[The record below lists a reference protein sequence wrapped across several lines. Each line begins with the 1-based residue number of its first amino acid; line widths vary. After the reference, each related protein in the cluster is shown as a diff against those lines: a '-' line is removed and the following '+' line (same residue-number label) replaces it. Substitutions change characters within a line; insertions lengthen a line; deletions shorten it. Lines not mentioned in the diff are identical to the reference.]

1 MRCSQ
6 LSAVLVSSVVFLTF
20 LSDAAH
26 AEWPQWR
33 GPNRD
38 DVSTEKNLLQE
49 WPEGGP
55 PRVWMFEN
63 AGVGYSGPAIVGD
76 RLYTMGARDKKELLL
91 VLDAKSGKELQAVE
105 IGDMLE
111 NNWGD
116 GPRGTPTV
124 DGKFI
129 YALGAQGN
137 LVCIEAATGD
147 LQWRKSMQDLGG
159 AIPTWGFTESP
170 LVYEEMVLCTPGGEQ
185 GAIAALDKKTGE
197 LIWQTKDVTTGAHYS
212 SLVVREGKNGPELV
226 QLLADQLVGLEPKSG
241 KVLWSSPW
249 PGKVAVIPTPI
260 VKDQYVYVT
269 SGYGVGCRAIEIG
282 DNDEVKELY
291 DNKVM
296 KNHHGGVILVGD
308 HVYGHTDPGGWVCQN
323 LKTGDEVWRE
333 RSALGK
339 GAIAYADDRF
349 YCLSE
354 DDGEVV
360 LIEASTEGWKEHGR
374 FKLDPQTKQRKPAG
388 KIWTH
393 PVINDGKLY
402 LRDQNLIYCYD
413 ISENGDANAGN

>member
-1 MRCSQ
+1 MRRSQ
-6 LSAVLVSSVVFLTF
+6 LSAVLVSSFLC
-20 LSDAAH
+20 LSLLSVAH

-38 DVSTEKNLLQE
+38 DVSAEKNLLQE

-76 RLYTMGARDKKELLL
+76 RLYTMGAREGKELLL
-91 VLDAKSGKELQAVE
+91 TLDANTGEELDAVE
-105 IGDMLE
+105 IGDILE

-147 LQWRKSMQDLGG
+147 LQWKKSMQDLGG
-159 AIPTWGFTESP
+159 AVPTWGFTESP
-170 LVYEEMVLCTPGGEQ
+170 LIYEDLVVCTPGGES
-185 GAIAALDKKTGE
+185 GAIAALDKKTGKVV
-197 LIWQTKDVTTGAHYS
+197 WQTKDVATGAHYS

-226 QLLADQLVGLEPKSG
+226 QLLADQVIGINPKNG
-241 KVLWSSPW
+241 EVLWSSQFA
-249 PGKVAVIPTPI
+249 GKVAVIPTPI
-260 VKDQYVYVT
+260 VKDNLVYVT
-269 SGYGVGCRAIEIG
+269 AGYGVGCKLVEIDDG
-282 DNDEVKELY
+282 QATDVY

-296 KNHHGGVILVGD
+296 KNHHGGVILIGD
-308 HVYGHTDPGGWVCQN
+308 HVYGHTDPGGWACQN
-323 LKTGDEVWRE
+323 LKTGEEVWRE

-354 DDGEVV
+354 DEGEVV
-360 LIEASTEGWKEHGR
+360 LIEPSTEGWKEHGR
-374 FKLDPQTKQRKPAG
+374 FKLDPQTDQRKDAG

-413 ISENGDANAGN
+413 ISEKDDATAGN

>member
-1 MRCSQ
+1 MRRSH
-6 LSAVLVSSVVFLTF
+6 LSAVFVSSLASLSLLTVV
-20 LSDAAH
+20 AR

-33 GPNRD
+33 GANRD
-38 DVSTEKNLLQE
+38 DISKEQNLLQE

-55 PRVWMFEN
+55 TRVWMFEN

-76 RLYTMGARDKKELLL
+76 RLYTLGARDGKEQLL
-91 VLDAKSGKELQAVE
+91 VLDANTGKELDAVE
-105 IGDMLE
+105 IGDVLE

-124 DGKFI
+124 DGKFV

-147 LQWRKSMQDLGG
+147 LQWKTTMQELGG
-159 AIPTWGFTESP
+159 AVPTWGFTESP
-170 LVYEEMVLCTPGGEQ
+170 LAYEDIVVCTPGGEN
-185 GAIAALDKKTGE
+185 GAIAALNKKTGKVV
-197 LIWQTKDVTTGAHYS
+197 WQTKDVTTGAHYS

-226 QLLADQLVGLEPKSG
+226 QLLADQIIGLNPKNG
-241 KVLWSSPW
+241 EVLWSSPF

-260 VKDQYVYVT
+260 VKDNMVYVT
-269 SGYGVGCRAIEIG
+269 AGYGAGCKLVEIG
-282 DNDEVKELY
+282 DDGEAKDVY

-296 KNHHGGVILVGD
+296 KNHHGGVILLGD
-308 HVYGHTDPGGWVCQN
+308 HVYGHSDDVGWVCQE
-323 LKTGDEVWRE
+323 LKTGDRVWRDRE
-333 RSALGK
+333 ALGK
-339 GAIAYADDRF
+339 GGIAYADDRF

-354 DDGEVV
+354 DEGEVV
-360 LIEASTEGWKEHGR
+360 LIEPSTEGWKEHGR
-374 FKLDPQTKQRKPAG
+374 FKLDPQTDQRKPAG

-393 PVINDGKLY
+393 PVINNGKLY

>member
-1 MRCSQ
+1 MRRSQ
-6 LSAVLVSSVVFLTF
+6 LSAVLITAFASLFLLSV
-20 LSDAAH
+20 AAH

-33 GPNRD
+33 GANRD
-38 DVSTEKNLLQE
+38 DISQEQNLLQE

-63 AGVGYSGPAIVGD
+63 AGVGYAGPAIVGD
-76 RLYTMGARDKKELLL
+76 RLYTMGARGGKELLL
-91 VLDAKSGKELQAVE
+91 VLDANTGKELDAVE
-105 IGDMLE
+105 IGDVLE

-137 LVCIEAATGD
+137 LVCVEAATGD
-147 LQWRKSMQDLGG
+147 LQWKKTMQELGG

-170 LVYEEMVLCTPGGEQ
+170 LVYEDLVVCTPGGEE

-197 LIWQTKDVTTGAHYS
+197 VIWQTKDVTTGAHYS

-226 QLLADQLVGLEPKSG
+226 QLLADQIIGLNPKNG
-241 KVLWSSPW
+241 EVLWSSPF

-260 VKDQYVYVT
+260 VKDNMVYVT
-269 SGYGVGCRAIEIG
+269 AGYGVGCKMVEIG
-282 DNDEVKELY
+282 DDGEATEVYE
-291 DNKVM
+291 NKVM
-296 KNHHGGVILVGD
+296 KNHHGGVIQLGD
-308 HVYGHTDPGGWVCQN
+308 HVYGFSDDVGWVCQE
-323 LKTGDEVWRE
+323 LKTGERVWRDRE
-333 RSALGK
+333 SLKK
-339 GAIAYADDRF
+339 GAIAYADNRF
-349 YCLSE
+349 YCLGE
-354 DDGEVV
+354 DDGQVV
-360 LIEASTEGWKEHGR
+360 LIEPSTEGWKEHGR
-374 FKLDPQTKQRKPAG
+374 FTLDPQTDQRKDAG

-393 PVINDGKLY
+393 PVINNGKLY

-413 ISENGDANAGN
+413 ISEGGDATAGN